1 MRTPIL
7 ECPRFSMRPHIA
19 GMLGIT
25 ERHVRRLVLERRIPF
40 AKVGR
45 FVRFDPRD
53 IEQWVQAAKV
63 PTVTPRRHHGAKPTP
78 GRRHMS
84 RRTFGSTRKLPSGQW
99 QASYWHEG
107 ATFRRSRHLPDQSR
121 RRRLAVIDRVGHPVG
136 KLDRSPGWGDLV
148 RRVVRLVLRGRHP
161 QAGHHHGP

>member
-1 MRTPIL
+1 MNSPPAPGNDSDPNSDKLRRRPPRGAAVGAVGPRGGAARGLGL
-7 ECPRFSMRPHIA
+7 EKKHPRAKNISIANTDHGLPTLLDSSQIA

-63 PTVTPRRHHGAKPTP
+63 PSSTALRHDVTRQRE
-78 GRRHMS
+78 GRS
-84 RRTFGSTRKLPSGQW
+84 
-99 QASYWHEG
+99 
-107 ATFRRSRHLPDQSR
+107 
-121 RRRLAVIDRVGHPVG
+121 
-136 KLDRSPGWGDLV
+136 
-148 RRVVRLVLRGRHP
+148 
-161 QAGHHHGP
+161 

>member
-1 MRTPIL
+1 MNYPPGPGNDSDPNSDNLRRRPPRGAAGGAVGPQGGTARELRL
-7 ECPRFSMRPHIA
+7 EKKHSQDTDISNAITENGLPTLLDSSQIA

-63 PTVTPRRHHGAKPTP
+63 PTVTPRRHHGAT
-78 GRRHMS
+78 
-84 RRTFGSTRKLPSGQW
+84 ST
-99 QASYWHEG
+99 
-107 ATFRRSRHLPDQSR
+107 
-121 RRRLAVIDRVGHPVG
+121 
-136 KLDRSPGWGDLV
+136 WGD
-148 RRVVRLVLRGRHP
+148 HT
-161 QAGHHHGP
+161 

>member
-1 MRTPIL
+1 MNCPPGPGDAPDPNSDSLRRRPPCGAAGAEGPRGGAARGLGL
-7 ECPRFSMRPHIA
+7 EKKHPRDNNISNANTEHGLPTLLDSAQIA

-63 PTVTPRRHHGAKPTP
+63 PTVTPRRHHGAT
-78 GRRHMS
+78 
-84 RRTFGSTRKLPSGQW
+84 ST
-99 QASYWHEG
+99 
-107 ATFRRSRHLPDQSR
+107 
-121 RRRLAVIDRVGHPVG
+121 
-136 KLDRSPGWGDLV
+136 WGD
-148 RRVVRLVLRGRHP
+148 HT
-161 QAGHHHGP
+161 

>member
-1 MRTPIL
+1 LRL
-7 ECPRFSMRPHIA
+7 EKKHSQDTNISNAITENGLPTLLDSSQIA

-63 PTVTPRRHHGAKPTP
+63 PAVTPRRHHGAT
-78 GRRHMS
+78 S
-84 RRTFGSTRKLPSGQW
+84 AL
-99 QASYWHEG
+99 
-107 ATFRRSRHLPDQSR
+107 
-121 RRRLAVIDRVGHPVG
+121 
-136 KLDRSPGWGDLV
+136 GD
-148 RRVVRLVLRGRHP
+148 HT
-161 QAGHHHGP
+161 

>member
-1 MRTPIL
+1 MNTPPGAGDAPDPNPDGLRRRPPCGAAGAEGPRGGAARGLGL
-7 ECPRFSMRPHIA
+7 EKKHPKDKDTSNANTSLGLPALLRASEIA

-63 PTVTPRRHHGAKPTP
+63 PSSTALRHDVTTQRE
-78 GRRHMS
+78 GR
-84 RRTFGSTRKLPSGQW
+84 P
-99 QASYWHEG
+99 
-107 ATFRRSRHLPDQSR
+107 
-121 RRRLAVIDRVGHPVG
+121 
-136 KLDRSPGWGDLV
+136 
-148 RRVVRLVLRGRHP
+148 
-161 QAGHHHGP
+161 

>member
-1 MRTPIL
+1 MNCPPGPGNDSDPNSDKLRRRPPRGAAGGAVGPQGGTARELKL
-7 ECPRFSMRPHIA
+7 EKKHSQDTNIANAITEHGLLTLLDSAQIA

-63 PTVTPRRHHGAKPTP
+63 PTVTPRRHHGAT
-78 GRRHMS
+78 
-84 RRTFGSTRKLPSGQW
+84 STR
-99 QASYWHEG
+99 
-107 ATFRRSRHLPDQSR
+107 
-121 RRRLAVIDRVGHPVG
+121 
-136 KLDRSPGWGDLV
+136 GD
-148 RRVVRLVLRGRHP
+148 HT
-161 QAGHHHGP
+161 

>member
-1 MRTPIL
+1 MNCPPGPGNDSDPNPDSLRRRPPCGAAGGAVGPQGGAARGLGL
-7 ECPRFSMRPHIA
+7 EKKHPRDKNISNANTDYGLLTLLDSSQIA

-63 PTVTPRRHHGAKPTP
+63 SSGTALRHDVTIRRE
-78 GRRHMS
+78 GRS
-84 RRTFGSTRKLPSGQW
+84 
-99 QASYWHEG
+99 
-107 ATFRRSRHLPDQSR
+107 
-121 RRRLAVIDRVGHPVG
+121 
-136 KLDRSPGWGDLV
+136 
-148 RRVVRLVLRGRHP
+148 
-161 QAGHHHGP
+161 